1 MSYKIESLKVRN
13 FKCFD
18 NKKFYEF
25 YFMQD
30 TNPTILSGPNGFGK
44 TTFFDAIE
52 LIFTKKITRLNAEI
66 EDRRTNLGKNILL
79 NTSDKCGYL
88 ILTLVNTRYEKL
100 TIIAEIDNS
109 LTKLT
114 VESSIRFTCIEGP
127 IETTSFDEL
136 LNSTIEWKDDITEF
150 DNLNYIKEHF
160 NIYYYV
166 SQAESVHFLKNTI
179 SNRKDSMTKLL
190 QTEMI
195 QGKIDTIEKDLI
207 GGTRARKGVVV
218 NDEITATKNELDS
231 KISNL
236 KKKLDDASGE
246 YEAVNYTP
254 LLVYPQNME
263 KKKWDIENLDLQNI
277 TEKHL
282 AEYYAEINGI
292 TNLYQDL
299 VDYKKYLKNTEI
311 LTFSNNNEAI
321 SNYIK
326 FYGFIKDNKFD
337 SKQVEDEITKLNK
350 KLDVYKYSAFF
361 RNELD
366 VSNYKKDDVLQ
377 LQQMGMV
384 SELYNIS
391 EVDDLVN
398 EIKALNSQLG
408 DNQKKIN
415 DLIQA
420 REKLHSLNVVKDNN
434 AGSSNCPYCNY
445 PYGNLELLEE
455 AYATLSTK
463 LKSSQ
468 DGISSEIKDKNIK
481 LANFIKPTVSLI
493 VQLLDQVDVDKID
506 QIRVLAREYS
516 MLLKSE
522 KRMADILKIGEFIH
536 ENNSWKELDDG
547 NRVIELKRIIESNL
561 TGYTNETF
569 LEKLKLFDYD
579 KIYKEN
585 TDLLSMEQPN
595 LNDKGSIDNKIKFVR
610 YQNSLIKNKDIDL
623 IKNEVKML
631 IIKLKKLEK
640 IRKQFDELKNLY
652 NGAIN
657 EYKNLV
663 LKKLRVPLLIYTG
676 KILQDYQNGLGVFI
690 NQDEMRFVS
699 NGDAKHD
706 ILNTFSSGQLSGFV
720 LSFLFAMNKRYI
732 SEETD
737 DIGFVLIDDPVQTM
751 DDINIA
757 SFIEVL
763 RNDFPNKQI
772 ILSTHETDKENY
784 ILYKFLKYNLKGQS
798 FNVKDNMY

>member
-25 YFMQD
+25 KFTQNA
-30 TNPTILSGPNGFGK
+30 NPTILSGPNGFGK

-52 LIFTKKITRLNAEI
+52 LIFTKKITRLNTEI
-66 EDRRTNLGKNILL
+66 EDGRTNLGKNILL
-79 NTSDKCGYL
+79 NTSDECGYL
-88 ILTLVNTRYEKL
+88 ILTLVNTKYEKL

-114 VESSIRFTCIEGP
+114 IESSIKFSYIEGP
-127 IETTSFDEL
+127 MDSTSFDEFIS
-136 LNSTIEWKDDITEF
+136 NGVNWENDVTEF
-150 DNLNYIKEHF
+150 ENLNYIKEHF

-190 QTEMI
+190 RTEMI
-195 QGKIDTIEKDLI
+195 QGRIDIIEKDLI
-207 GGTRARKGVVV
+207 GATTKKRGVVV
-218 NDEITATKNELDS
+218 NEEITATTVELDS
-231 KISNL
+231 KVSIL
-236 KKKLDDASGE
+236 KNKLDNLSGE
-246 YEAVNYTP
+246 NEVIKYAP
-254 LLVYPQNME
+254 LLVYPENTEQKN
-263 KKKWDIENLDLQNI
+263 WDIENLDLQNI
-277 TEKHL
+277 TEKQL
-282 AEYYAEINGI
+282 GKYFSEIDGI
-292 TNLYQDL
+292 AKLYEDL
-299 VDYKKYLKNTEI
+299 GDYKTYLKNNEI
-311 LTFSNNNEAI
+311 VTFSNSDETI
-321 SNYIK
+321 LNYIQ

-337 SKQVEDEITKLNK
+337 RQRVIVEIEKLNRT
-350 KLDVYKYSAFF
+350 LDVYKFSAFF
-361 RNELD
+361 RKELEI
-366 VSNYKKDDVLQ
+366 SNYKKDNVLQ
-377 LQQMGMV
+377 LQQLGMV
-384 SELYNIS
+384 PESLNIS
-391 EVDDLVN
+391 ELDELVN
-398 EIKALNSQLG
+398 EIKGLNSQLG
-408 DNQKKIN
+408 ENQKKIN

-420 REKLHSLNVVKDNN
+420 REKLHTLNQIKDTKGE
-434 AGSSNCPYCNY
+434 ASNCPYCNY
-445 PYGNLELLEE
+445 PYENFELLEE
-455 AYATLSTK
+455 AYDTLSTK

-468 DGISSEIKDKNIK
+468 NGISIEIKDKKAKIYE
-481 LANFIKPTVSLI
+481 LIKPTVNLI
-493 VQLLDQVDVDKID
+493 VELLDQIDDSKID
-506 QIRVLAREYS
+506 RIRALASEYS

-522 KRMADILKIGEFIH
+522 KKMADILKIDEFI
-536 ENNSWKELDDG
+536 EFNSWTKLDG
-547 NRVIELKRIIESNL
+547 KNQVIELKRIIESKL
-561 TGYTNETF
+561 TGYTNEFF
-569 LEKLKLFDYD
+569 LENFKLYDYD
-579 KIYKEN
+579 KLYKEN
-585 TDLLSMEQPN
+585 VVLLTMEQSN
-595 LNDKGSIDNKIKFVR
+595 LNDKGCIDNKIKYIR
-610 YQNSLIKNKDIDL
+610 YQNWLIKNKDIEL
-623 IKNEVKML
+623 IKSDVKKL
-631 IIKLKKLEK
+631 IIKLKKLER
-640 IRKQFDELKNLY
+640 IRKQFDELKSLY
-652 NGAIN
+652 NGTID

-732 SEETD
+732 AEGND
-737 DIGFVLIDDPVQTM
+737 DIGFILIDDPVQTM

>member
-25 YFMQD
+25 YFIQGA
-30 TNPTILSGPNGFGK
+30 NPTILSGPNGFGK

-52 LIFTKKITRLNAEI
+52 LIFTKKITRLNAQI
-66 EDRRTNLGKNILL
+66 EDGRTNLGKNILL
-79 NTSDKCGYL
+79 NTSDECGYL
-88 ILTLVNTRYEKL
+88 ILTLVNTRYEKI

-114 VESSIRFTCIEGP
+114 VESSIKFTYIEGP
-127 IETTSFDEL
+127 MESTSFDEYI
-136 LNSTIEWKDDITEF
+136 NSSVIWKSDITEF
-150 DNLNYIKEHF
+150 ENLNYIKEHF

-195 QGKIDTIEKDLI
+195 QEKIDIIEKELI
-207 GGTRARKGVVV
+207 GATKAKKGVVV
-218 NDEITATKNELDS
+218 NEEITATKSELDN

-236 KKKLDDASGE
+236 KKKLDDASGK
-246 YEAVNYTP
+246 YEAINYTQ
-254 LLVYPQNME
+254 LLVYPQNYE
-263 KKKWDIENLDLQNI
+263 KKKWDIENPDLQNI
-277 TEKHL
+277 TEEQL
-282 AEYYAEINGI
+282 GEYFAEINGI
-292 TNLYQDL
+292 AKLYQDL
-299 VDYKKYLKNTEI
+299 ADYKKYLKNKEI
-311 LTFSNNNEAI
+311 LTFSNSNEAI

-337 SKQVEDEITKLNK
+337 SQQVEDEIIKLNRT
-350 KLDVYKYSAFF
+350 LDVYRYSAFF
-361 RNELD
+361 RQELEI
-366 VSNYKKDDVLQ
+366 SNYKKDDMLQ
-377 LQQMGMV
+377 LQQMGIV
-384 SELYNIS
+384 SESLNIS

-398 EIKALNSQLG
+398 EIKALNFQLG

-415 DLIQA
+415 ELIQA
-420 REKLHSLNVVKDNN
+420 REKLHSINEVKDNIAN
-434 AGSSNCPYCNY
+434 ASNCPYCNY
-445 PYGNLELLEE
+445 PYENLELLEE
-455 AYATLSTK
+455 AYSTLSTK
-463 LKSSQ
+463 LKNSQ
-468 DGISSEIKDKNIK
+468 DGISIEIKEKNIK
-481 LANFIKPTVSLI
+481 LANFIKPTADLV
-493 VQLLDQVDVDKID
+493 VELLGQGDVDKID
-506 QIRVLAREYS
+506 QIRVRASEYS
-516 MLLKSE
+516 MLLKS
-522 KRMADILKIGEFIH
+522 KKIIADILKIGEFIVAA
-536 ENNSWKELDDG
+536 NSWKELDEES
-547 NRVIELKRIIESNL
+547 RVIELKRIIESNL
-561 TGYTNETF
+561 TGYTNEMF
-569 LEKLKLFDYD
+569 LENLKLYDYD
-579 KIYKEN
+579 KVYNEN
-585 TDLLSMEQPN
+585 SVLLSIEQLS
-595 LNDKGSIDNKIKFVR
+595 LNDKDRIDNKIKFVK
-610 YQNSLIKNKDIDL
+610 YQNSLIKNKEIDL
-623 IKNEVKML
+623 IRSEVKKL

-652 NGAIN
+652 NEAIDD
-657 EYKNLV
+657 YKNLV

-732 SEETD
+732 AEEND
-737 DIGFVLIDDPVQTM
+737 DIGFILIDDPVQTM

>member
-1 MSYKIESLKVRN
+1 MSYKIESLNVRN

-18 NKKFYEF
+18 NKKFHEF
-25 YFMQD
+25 FFIQD

-66 EDRRTNLGKNILL
+66 EDGRTNLGKNILL
-79 NTSDKCGYL
+79 NTSNECGYL
-88 ILTLVNTRYEKL
+88 ILTLVNTTYEKL
-100 TIIAEIDNS
+100 SIIAEIDNS

-114 VESSIRFTCIEGP
+114 VEPSIRFTYIEGS
-127 IETTSFDEL
+127 IEKTSFDEF
-136 LNSTIEWKDDITEF
+136 LNSPIDWKDDITEF
-150 DNLNYIKEHF
+150 DNLKYIKEHF

-179 SNRKDSMTKLL
+179 SNRKDSMAKLL

-195 QGKIDTIEKDLI
+195 QGKIDRIEKDLI
-207 GGTRARKGVVV
+207 GGTRARRGVVI

-236 KKKLDDASGE
+236 KKKLDDASE
-246 YEAVNYTP
+246 EFEAVNYTP
-254 LLVYPQNME
+254 LLLYPQNME

-282 AEYYAEINGI
+282 TEYLAEINGI
-292 TNLYQDL
+292 ANLYQDF
-299 VDYKKYLKNTEI
+299 VDYNKYLKNTDI
-311 LTFSNNNEAI
+311 LTFSNSNEAI
-321 SNYIK
+321 SNFIK
-326 FYGFIKDNKFD
+326 FNEFITDNKFNI
-337 SKQVEDEITKLNK
+337 KQVDDKITKLNGM
-350 KLDVYKYSAFF
+350 LDVYKYSAFF

-366 VSNYKKDDVLQ
+366 ISKYKKDDLIQ
-377 LQQMGMV
+377 LQQLGMV
-384 SELYNIS
+384 SESLNII
-391 EVDDLVN
+391 EIDDLVN
-398 EIKALNSQLG
+398 EIKALYSKLG

-415 DLIQA
+415 ALIQA
-420 REKLHSLNVVKDNN
+420 REKLHSLNEVKDNN

-445 PYGNLELLEE
+445 QYGNFELLEE
-455 AYATLSTK
+455 AYTTLSTK

-468 DGISSEIKDKNIK
+468 DGISFEIKEKNIK
-481 LANFIKPTVSLI
+481 LSNFVKPTVALI
-493 VQLLDQVDVDKID
+493 IGLLNQADDNKIG
-506 QIRVLAREYS
+506 QIHTLVREYS
-516 MLLKSE
+516 LLVKSE
-522 KRMADILKIGEFIH
+522 KKMADILKINEFIG
-536 ENNSWKELDDG
+536 EVNSWKELDEG
-547 NRVIELKRIIESNL
+547 SIVIELKRIIESNL
-561 TGYTNETF
+561 AGYINENF
-569 LEKLKLFDYD
+569 LEKLELFDYD

-585 TDLLSMEQPN
+585 AVILSMEQLN
-595 LNDKGSIDNKIKFVR
+595 LNDKSCIDNKINFIR
-610 YQNSLIKNKDIDL
+610 YQNSIIKNKDIDL

-631 IIKLKKLEK
+631 IIKLKRLEK
-640 IRKQFDELKNLY
+640 IRKQFDELKSLY
-652 NGAIN
+652 TDAIN

-663 LKKLRVPLLIYTG
+663 LRKLRVPLLIYTG

-732 SEETD
+732 SEEND
-737 DIGFVLIDDPVQTM
+737 DIGFILIDDPVQTM

>member
-25 YFMQD
+25 YFIQD

-66 EDRRTNLGKNILL
+66 EDGRTNLGKNILL
-79 NTSDKCGYL
+79 NTSDECGYL
-88 ILTLVNTRYEKL
+88 ILRLINTRYEKL

-114 VESSIRFTCIEGP
+114 VESSIKFTYIEGTM
-127 IETTSFDEL
+127 ESTSFDEFI
-136 LNSTIEWKDDITEF
+136 NNTVNWKSDITEF
-150 DNLNYIKEHF
+150 ENLNYIKEHF

-179 SNRKDSMTKLL
+179 SNRKDTMTKLL

-195 QGKIDTIEKDLI
+195 QGKIDIIEKDLI
-207 GGTRARKGVVV
+207 GATKAKKGVVV
-218 NDEITATKNELDS
+218 NEEITATKNELDS
-231 KISNL
+231 KILNL

-246 YEAVNYTP
+246 YEVINYAP
-254 LLVYPQNME
+254 LLVYPQNTE

-277 TEKHL
+277 TEKQL
-282 AEYYAEINGI
+282 VEYFAEINGI
-292 TNLYQDL
+292 AKLYQDL
-299 VDYKKYLKNTEI
+299 ADYKKYLKNKEI
-311 LTFSNNNEAI
+311 LTFSNSNEAI

-326 FYGFIKDNKFD
+326 FYVFIKDNKFD
-337 SKQVEDEITKLNK
+337 SQQVEDEIIKLNRT
-350 KLDVYKYSAFF
+350 LDVYKYSAFF
-361 RNELD
+361 RKELEI
-366 VSNYKKDDVLQ
+366 SNYKKDDVLQ
-377 LQQMGMV
+377 LQQMGIV
-384 SELYNIS
+384 SESLNIS

-408 DNQKKIN
+408 NNQKKIN
-415 DLIQA
+415 ELIQA
-420 REKLHSLNVVKDNN
+420 REKLHSINKVKDNN
-434 AGSSNCPYCNY
+434 SNSSNCPYCNY
-445 PYGNLELLEE
+445 PYENLELLEE
-455 AYATLSTK
+455 AYSTLSTK

-468 DGISSEIKDKNIK
+468 DGISIEIKDKNIK
-481 LANFIKPTVSLI
+481 LANFIKPTVDL
-493 VQLLDQVDVDKID
+493 VVELLGKGDVDKID
-506 QIRVLAREYS
+506 QIRVLASEYS

-522 KRMADILKIGEFIH
+522 KKMADILKIGEFIV
-536 ENNSWKELDDG
+536 EVNPWKELDDES
-547 NRVIELKRIIESNL
+547 RLIELKRIIESNL
-561 TGYTNETF
+561 TGYTNEMF
-569 LEKLKLFDYD
+569 LENLKLYDYD
-579 KIYKEN
+579 KVYNEN
-585 TDLLSMEQPN
+585 SVLLSIEQSN
-595 LNDKGSIDNKIKFVR
+595 LNDKDRIDNKIRFVK
-610 YQNSLIKNKDIDL
+610 YQNSLIKNKEIDL
-623 IKNEVKML
+623 IKSEVKML
-631 IIKLKKLEK
+631 ITKLKKLEK

-652 NGAIN
+652 NKAID

-690 NQDEMRFVS
+690 NQEEMRFVS

-732 SEETD
+732 AEEND
-737 DIGFVLIDDPVQTM
+737 DIGFILIDDPVQTM